1 MMIDTIIHLTL
12 IQILPPRP
20 IKVNKI
26 NINLTSKA
34 KQRLNEVK
42 LIRPGSGIDNDLK
55 KLE

>member
-12 IQILPPRP
+12 IQILPTRL

>member
-1 MMIDTIIHLTL
+1 MIDTIIHLTL